1 MKKLSWEKLAIIFIA
16 VITLGL
22 LGYFIS
28 DLVVDIIK
36 LNKQGILGSINT
48 NVSDK
53 NVFKW
58 LAVIFIEAMQM
69 IVVFISAEII
79 QIAASISFVWYIA
92 IALCITGIALGATII
107 YILVNKFNFDH
118 SVFNKK
124 TKKIEYIQK
133 RRKKDSSIQTL
144 MYILL
149 LTPIVP
155 FGAVCYFGA
164 TNKISFKRYIL
175 TIVTGTIPSILI
187 SMVFGNAIIEFII
200 RDIKW
205 WLLLIILLGLLIIVF
220 SLVAVILNKLFFKP
234 NKNTPE
240 SNYYPILFS
249 IFNILCKS
257 KSRPTFDK
265 GEIDNL
271 DGPFLLVSNHGSFFD
286 VYYLSKLADPN
297 RMSFILNRYYFRT
310 KWIRKIL
317 NKMGTI
323 PKKLFSP
330 DLETIKKTLHSVK
343 NGYPVL
349 MCPEGRLSVDGTN
362 YAITSETGKLI
373 KKLRIPVVIARING
387 AYMVNAKWRPHRVK
401 GNIHTEVRKI
411 ISAEEINNMSVSE
424 INKTINENIA
434 YNDFEYAREN
444 NFKYKDK
451 NKAKGLHNVLYR
463 CPNCHKEYTIETKGN
478 NVKCNHCGFSLDI
491 QEDYWFN
498 ENELGIRN
506 IHDWYKYMVNYEN
519 ENTIKNNET
528 LTCEVTVK
536 KLHLT
541 DKKLDIIGEGV
552 CRMNNDSFDFK
563 GIFNGESEE
572 FSIPTIDIKGLAFTA
587 GEEFEFYRNDR
598 LYYFY
603 PKQNPQQCTKW
614 ALIVDEI
621 VKAGEEN
628 E

>member
-1 MKKLSWEKLAIIFIA
+1 MKKLSWEKLAILFIA
-16 VITLGL
+16 FITLGL

-36 LNKQGILGSINT
+36 LNKQGRLDSINT
-48 NVSDK
+48 ILSDK
-53 NVFKW
+53 GVIGW
-58 LAVIFIEAMQM
+58 LAVILIEAMQM
-69 IVVFISAEII
+69 IVVFISAEFI
-79 QIAASISFVWYIA
+79 QIAASISYVWYMA
-92 IALCITGIALGATII
+92 LALCMTGVALGATII
-107 YILVNKFNFDH
+107 YILVNTFNFDQ
-118 SVFNKK
+118 SMFNKNS
-124 TKKIEYIQK
+124 KKIEHIQK
-133 RRKKDSSIQTL
+133 RRKKHSSIQTL
-144 MYILL
+144 MYVLL
-149 LTPIVP
+149 ITPVVP

-164 TNKISFKRYIL
+164 TNKLSFRRYIL
-175 TIVTGTIPSILI
+175 TIITGTIPSILMSI
-187 SMVFGNAIIEFII
+187 LFGNAIIEFIAND
-200 RDIKW
+200 RPW
-205 WLLLIILLGLLIIVF
+205 WLLLLILIGFLIVVF
-220 SLVAVILNKLFFKP
+220 SLIAFIVNRLFFKA
-234 NKNTPE
+234 NKYTPD
-240 SNYYPILFS
+240 SIYYPILFK
-249 IFNILCKS
+249 IFNILCKA
-257 KSRPTFDK
+257 KSRPTFDR
-265 GEIDNL
+265 GEIDNI
-271 DGPFLLVSNHGSFFD
+271 DGPFLLLSNHGSFFD

-317 NKMGTI
+317 NKIGTI
-323 PKKLFSP
+323 PKKIFSP
-330 DLETIKKTLHSVK
+330 DMETIKKTLQSIK

-349 MCPEGRLSVDGTN
+349 MCPEGRLSIDGTN
-362 YAITSETGKLI
+362 YAITNETGKLI
-373 KKLRIPVVIARING
+373 KKLKVPVVIARING

-401 GNIHTEVRKI
+401 GNIHTEVRRI

-424 INKTINENIA
+424 LNKVINENIA
-434 YNDFEYAREN
+434 YNDFDYAREKKL
-444 NFKYKDK
+444 KYKDK

-463 CPNCHKEYTIETKGN
+463 CPNCHNEYTIEAQGN

-506 IHDWYKYMVNYEN
+506 IHDWYQYMVNYEN
-519 ENTIKNNET
+519 ENTIKNNEI

-541 DKKLDIIGEGV
+541 NKKLDIIGEGV
-552 CRMNNDSFDFK
+552 CHMNNDNFDFK

-572 FSIPTIDIKGLAFTA
+572 FSIPTLDLKGLAFTA

-614 ALIVDEI
+614 ALIVDEL